1 MCECLSFSVTSFA
14 VIINNYCFF
23 FGNLFSLI
31 FIQILQLSKLN
42 NMMRVFSSFVTC
54 VFLELT
60 LVLFSRSLFSLFI
73 LGFVLICSL
82 LNLLPISFGLLRLS
96 LKRFGF
102 GVSLFVCVS
111 VLLCLLV
118 FFVQDFSGVGF
129 LFLCSQ
135 GT

>member
-1 MCECLSFSVTSFA
+1 
-14 VIINNYCFF
+14 
-23 FGNLFSLI
+23 
-31 FIQILQLSKLN
+31 
-42 NMMRVFSSFVTC
+42 MRVFSSFVTC

-111 VLLCLLV
+111 VL
-118 FFVQDFSGVGF
+118 FSIFCFGF
-129 LFLCSQ
+129 WGFWFSLPMFA
-135 GT
+135 GNVT